1 MASLFDL
8 RDGQVVLNPESLAI
22 PIFNTI
28 WKRDKTKSKERANRE
43 IAYIFFMCDFNSP
56 YMAYPSTKRRDIILS
71 DFMKDPKWKEDKDI
85 KDAMSKYL
93 EFQET
98 HTMRLMKSAKGAV
111 DKLTSYFENIDF
123 LEKGENGKPLY
134 NAKDVAINLEKV
146 GSSVE
151 SLDKLETKIKKEIKT
166 DSRVRGGG
174 DIGLYER

>member
-8 RDGQVVLNPESLAI
+8 KGGQIVLNAESLAI
-22 PIFNTI
+22 PIFNKI
-28 WKRDKTKSKERANRE
+28 WKRDKTKAKDKANKE

-56 YMAYPSTKRRDIILS
+56 YMAYPGTKRRDIILS
-71 DFMKDPKWKEDKDI
+71 DFMKDPKWEEDKDI

-98 HTMRLMKSAKGAV
+98 HTMRLMKAAKGAA
-111 DKLTSYFENIDF
+111 DKLAMYFEHIDF
-123 LEKGENGKPLY
+123 TEIGENGRPRY
-134 NAKDVAINLEKV
+134 NAKDVASNLEKV
-146 GSSVE
+146 GSIVE
-151 SLDKLETKIKKEIKT
+151 SLDKLENKIKKEIKT

>member
-1 MASLFDL
+1 MTDSAKLLTISILERELDL
-8 RDGQVVLNPESLAI
+8 LKLSDDP
-22 PIFNTI
+22 
-28 WKRDKTKSKERANRE
+28 
-43 IAYIFFMCDFNSP
+43 
-56 YMAYPSTKRRDIILS
+56 DIILES
-71 DFMKDPKWKEDKDI
+71 KYVPNLQIRDWIKKRVKELKEDKHI
-85 KDAMSKYL
+85 KGAIDKYL

-98 HTMRLMKSAKGAV
+98 HTMRLMKAAKGAV

-146 GSSVE
+146 GSIVE

>member
-8 RDGQVVLNPESLAI
+8 RDGHVVLNAESLAI
-22 PIFNTI
+22 PIFNKV
-28 WKRDKTKSKERANRE
+28 WKRDRSKDKATKE
-43 IAYIFFMCDFNSP
+43 ISYIFFMCDFNSP
-56 YMAYPSTKRRDIILS
+56 YMAYPNTKRREVVLN
-71 DFMKDPKWKEDKDI
+71 DFMKDKDWKEDKEI
-85 KDAMSKYL
+85 EEAMKKYL

-98 HTMRLMKSAKGAV
+98 HTMRLMKAAKGAV

-123 LEKGENGKPLY
+123 LEMGENGKPLY

-146 GSSVE
+146 GSIVE
-151 SLDKLETKIKKEIKT
+151 SLDKLENKIKKEIKT

>member
-56 YMAYPSTKRRDIILS
+56 YMAYPNIKRREVVVN

-85 KDAMSKYL
+85 KEAMIKY
-93 EFQET
+93 EVNE
-98 HTMRLMKSAKGAV
+98 
-111 DKLTSYFENIDF
+111 
-123 LEKGENGKPLY
+123 
-134 NAKDVAINLEKV
+134 V
-146 GSSVE
+146 GQRSC
-151 SLDKLETKIKKEIKT
+151 
-166 DSRVRGGG
+166 R
-174 DIGLYER
+174 

>member
-8 RDGQVVLNPESLAI
+8 KAGQVVLNAESLAV
-22 PIFNTI
+22 PIFNKI
-28 WKRDKTKSKERANRE
+28 WKRDKSKAKEKANKE

-56 YMAYPSTKRRDIILS
+56 YVAYPNTKRREVIVS
-71 DFMKDPKWKEDKDI
+71 DFMKDSKWKEDKDI
-85 KDAMSKYL
+85 LEAMEKYL

-98 HTMRLMKSAKGAV
+98 HTMRLMKAAKGAA
-111 DKLTSYFENIDF
+111 DKLASYFEHVDF
-123 LEKGENGKPLY
+123 LEIGENGRPLY

-146 GSSVE
+146 GSIVE
-151 SLDKLETKIKKEIKT
+151 SLDKLENKIKKEIKS